1 MGWKRDQSAVNV
13 PCRSVT
19 SGVHRVL
26 FTMLN
31 PSSAFPCEYAELRKR
46 GLSTARS
53 RDYLERRRSCLT
65 RPAVPLFS
73 RMRTK
78 GLSLVLQCT
87 RGRPLA
93 RSRDWPHR
101 VFWLLPGV
109 RLPPFLELTSLTSS
123 IILEKGVGQYSPSS
137 LVLRQSPGYL
147 VLDGYHCLHSLTP
160 FPRVGGGGRLD

>member
-1 MGWKRDQSAVNV
+1 MGWKRDQSAVNE

-31 PSSAFPCEYAELRKR
+31 PSSAFPCEHAELRKR
-46 GLSTARS
+46 GLSTARF
-53 RDYLERRRSCLT
+53 RDYLERRRSCLNT
-65 RPAVPLFS
+65 SGRPLFS

-93 RSRDWPHR
+93 RSRDRPHR
-101 VFWLLPGV
+101 VFGSFRESDSTFSRVDFTNFLDHIRKGCRPIFAQFSCRSRFCRATESGV
-109 RLPPFLELTSLTSS
+109 SRA
-123 IILEKGVGQYSPSS
+123 
-137 LVLRQSPGYL
+137 
-147 VLDGYHCLHSLTP
+147 
-160 FPRVGGGGRLD
+160 